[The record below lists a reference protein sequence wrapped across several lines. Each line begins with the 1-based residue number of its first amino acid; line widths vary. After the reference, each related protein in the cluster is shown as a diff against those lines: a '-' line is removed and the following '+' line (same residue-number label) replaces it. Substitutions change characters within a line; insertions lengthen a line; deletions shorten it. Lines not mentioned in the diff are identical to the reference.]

1 MKVETEHATYD
12 VSAWRGEFTNKGTE
26 HAYRQH
32 TEATTARQLR
42 RALIVWLVLLLL
54 FGLLD
59 YPVLG
64 NSVEF
69 AVLAGIRLITA
80 AFLLAL
86 FLRLKSKPSLATEGY
101 AVTAVEM
108 FGFVLFFF
116 LYFIRH
122 DIVSWIIGVVA
133 MLIISLYVFVP
144 NRVYLSTLAAAF
156 GIVGMLC
163 SVWLKGFGAPE
174 LIGLLFLLSLP
185 TIIGFFTALRLQV
198 VQRQQYALFEQ
209 VSSINR
215 DLQNE
220 IKQRE
225 ALEAELKRQATTD
238 PLTGLFN
245 RRQYELLFN
254 RERERCSRQHKHISL
269 CVVDL
274 DHFKRINDNY
284 GHDIGDLALRH
295 AADLFSSM
303 LRQSDVVG
311 RFGGEEFVLILPDTD
326 LEQAVAVVNRL
337 REDLEATPLKSPVGD
352 ISLTATFGVTQVLA
366 EESIEEVIKRADQG
380 LYEGKGAG
388 RNRVMTA

>member
-1 MKVETEHATYD
+1 MENKHPNYH
-12 VSAWRGEFTNKGTE
+12 VSAWRGEFIHPDIE
-26 HAYRQH
+26 RAYRQH
-32 TEATTARQLR
+32 NETVIARNLR
-42 RALIVWLVLLLL
+42 RALVVWLVLLLL

-64 NSVEF
+64 KSVDF
-69 AVLAGIRLITA
+69 AIVAGLRLATA
-80 AFLLAL
+80 ACLLGL
-86 FLRLKSKPSLATEGY
+86 FLRLKHKPSLATEGY
-101 AVTAVEM
+101 AVTAIEI

-122 DIVSWIIGVVA
+122 DIVSWIVGVVGV
-133 MLIISLYVFVP
+133 LIISLFIFVP
-144 NRVYLSTLAAAF
+144 NRVYLSLLAAAC
-156 GIVGMLC
+156 GIAGMLYAV
-163 SVWLKGFGAPE
+163 SVKGFGAPE
-174 LIGLLFLLSLP
+174 LIGLLFLLALP
-185 TIIGFFTALRLQV
+185 TVVGFFTALRLQV
-198 VQRQQYALFEQ
+198 AQRQQYALFDQ

-225 ALEAELKRQATTD
+225 ALEEELKRQATTD

-254 RERERCSRQHKHISL
+254 RERERCHRQHKYISL

-284 GHDIGDLALRH
+284 GHDVGDLALRH
-295 AADLFSSM
+295 TANLFSSM

-326 LEQAVAVVNRL
+326 LEQAIAVVERL
-337 REDLEATPLKSPVGD
+337 RAELEARTLKTPLEEIHLS
-352 ISLTATFGVTQVLA
+352 ATFGVTQVVDGDEGIDA
-366 EESIEEVIKRADQG
+366 VIKRADKA

>member
-1 MKVETEHATYD
+1 MENTHATYD
-12 VSAWRGEFTNKGTE
+12 VSPWRGEFSDPAIE
-26 HAYRQH
+26 RAYRKH
-32 TEATTARQLR
+32 SEVTVARHLR
-42 RALIVWLVLLLL
+42 RGLMVWLVLLLL
-54 FGLLD
+54 FGMLD

-64 NSVEF
+64 NSADF
-69 AVLAGIRLITA
+69 ALVAGLRLATA
-80 AFLLAL
+80 ALLLTL
-86 FLRLKSKPSLATEGY
+86 FFYSKRKPSLATDGY
-101 AVTAVEM
+101 AVTAIEA

-133 MLIISLYVFVP
+133 MLIISLYVFIP

-156 GIVGMLC
+156 GIGGMMFA
-163 SVWLKGFGAPE
+163 VWLRGFGAPV
-174 LIGLLFLLSLP
+174 LVGLLFMLSLP
-185 TIIGFFTALRLQV
+185 MVVGFFTALRLQT
-198 VQRQQYALFEQ
+198 VQRQEYALFQQ

-220 IKQRE
+220 IKQRQ
-225 ALEAELKRQATTD
+225 ALEEELKRQATTD

-245 RRQYELLFN
+245 RRQYEMLFN
-254 RERERCSRQHKHISL
+254 RERERCSRQHKFISL
-269 CVVDL
+269 CVADL
-274 DHFKRINDNY
+274 DHFKRINDTY

-295 AADLFSSM
+295 AADLFSNL

-326 LEQAVAVVNRL
+326 LEQAVAVISRL
-337 REDLEATPLKSPVGD
+337 RQELESTPLASPAGE
-352 ISLTATFGVTQVLA
+352 IRLTATFGVTQVFTGDD
-366 EESIEEVIKRADQG
+366 SIEAVIKRADQG